1 MLLYFFITC
10 FPFIFFLKSL
20 TLKPLPPWATEMR
33 LLSLWFWKEV
43 PFFSISKSIK
53 NSLSLSFFT
62 TIPSKMSLKKISF
75 TSKVDNFEE
84 IEEGVMSV
92 LDLPELVLEC
102 ILEKLPPAGLC
113 SMAGVCS
120 SLRSRCISDHFW
132 EKHMKEKWGRVIG
145 PAAYREWQ
153 WHIASRKDSSH
164 VKQGKPKG
172 LMRILSI
179 IRPFWWIKLKVDDS
193 SKQSSLPD
201 DSIMSWYLALETG
214 RFWFPAQVYNRENGH
229 VGFMLSCYDAELSY
243 DPGTETFQ
251 ARYPPHGRRAV
262 AIENCVPWERLRAPP
277 IDTSPHDLHI
287 SDCLNELRPGD
298 NIEIQWRRNKEFPYG
313 WWYGVVGHLES
324 CDGNENYCRCHNSDT
339 VVLEFN
345 HYTPGSRWRRTSIN
359 RKDHREE
366 GNEADGF
373 YGGIRKLS
381 SEEEITTWK
390 RLWPAE
396 ILE

>member
-20 TLKPLPPWATEMR
+20 TLKRFPPRATEMR

-43 PFFSISKSIK
+43 SFFSISKFIK
-53 NSLSLSFFT
+53 NS
-62 TIPSKMSLKKISF
+62 TIPSRMCLTKMSF

-84 IEEGVMSV
+84 VKEEEGLMSI

-102 ILEKLPPAGLC
+102 ILERLPPAGLC

-120 SLRSRCISDHFW
+120 SLRSRCSSDHFW
-132 EKHMKEKWGRVIG
+132 EKHMKKKWGRIIG

-153 WHIASRKDSSH
+153 WHVALRKHASH
-164 VKQGKPKG
+164 VKQEKPKG
-172 LMRILSI
+172 LFRILSI
-179 IRPFWWIKLKVDDS
+179 FRPFWWIQSKVDDS

-201 DSIMSWYLALETG
+201 DSIMSWFLALETG

-243 DPGTETFQ
+243 DPRTDTFQ
-251 ARYPPHGRRAV
+251 ARYPPHGRRAL
-262 AIENCVPWERLRAPP
+262 AIENSVPWERLRAPP
-277 IDTSPHDLHI
+277 VDTSPHDLHF

-339 VVLEFN
+339 VLLEFN
-345 HYTPGSRWRRTSIN
+345 HYTPGSRWRRTTIN

-381 SEEEITTWK
+381 SEEEISTWK
-390 RLWPAE
+390 RLWPSE